1 MAKFKNFQCWA
12 EASGASGH
20 WESTIATARA
30 FFSAES
36 CELRRADV
44 QGWWRELCIFFDW
57 FTFSSIGHTK
67 GQLLFSGQAHSS
79 LWCLTCLGRQPA
91 RWVVYRFHF
100 WPNGSEDERMW
111 EASGWC
117 WGCPSVR
124 TNRPSRAPQRLSA
137 RHWMNKQL
145 VRWHSKKVAHVT
157 PSSHS
162 PLCKSLTQKI
172 NGLSSQCQTRF
183 NTKNNQPFL
192 CLCFMLNA
200 AKYGQQ
206 LVFWGSARNW
216 LPLAVVMLTCCVWL
230 PLIRFIFFRCL

>member
-1 MAKFKNFQCWA
+1 MSIVCGPSLLEDLRSLGCVNPRFWAKGNNLCCA

-30 FFSAES
+30 FFFAES

-44 QGWWRELCIFFDW
+44 QCWWRELCIFFAW
-57 FTFSSIGHTK
+57 FTFSSIDHTK
-67 GQLLFSGQAHSS
+67 GQFLVLCILLARIIAFLRPSPQ
-79 LWCLTCLGRQPA
+79 QPLMSDLPRTPA
-91 RWVVYRFHF
+91 CKMSWVVYRFHF

-145 VRWHSKKVAHVT
+145 VLWHSKKVAHVM
-157 PSSHS
+157 PSPHS
-162 PLCKSLTQKI
+162 PLCKSLTLKI
-172 NGLSSQCQTRF
+172 NGLSQCQTRS
-183 NTKNNQPFL
+183 NTKNNQPFFVPVL
-192 CLCFMLNA
+192 H
-200 AKYGQQ
+200 
-206 LVFWGSARNW
+206 V
-216 LPLAVVMLTCCVWL
+216 
-230 PLIRFIFFRCL
+230 